1 MNESTSQTERIQRAL
16 EGLMSEEEHAALKAD
31 VVRDADLRAAYV
43 EQVWLHSALRAQS
56 DSLVSLLEV
65 EESAP
70 PAPAVGAAKP
80 FRRWPV
86 ALWSAGVA
94 ACLTLA
100 ASVFVFGKTS
110 PSRPLVATLVQAENC
125 RWAGSDLPTSVDS
138 KLGTGK
144 LALVEG
150 IATLKFQ
157 SGATVTMEAPTTLE
171 ILTAMH
177 CRLIEGT
184 LTAEVPEPAHG
195 FTIDTPDIKVVDLG
209 TKFGVTAGSAGNSQ
223 VRVFEGEVEIGGLKD
238 GKLKRLTEGKGLHV
252 GSGSTSLGQEPTRGE
267 QVQEAGG
274 WTAIPTSFGRG
285 KDGYSRRGDNGAP
298 LGTHPLIIVKHTD
311 LPPGMKN
318 ERRAVLTFDISR
330 IPTDDVK
337 EAQIVLDPEPS
348 GFGFSALIPDESHF
362 SVYGLTNEEED
373 PWAEKEMHWSTMPG
387 CNDKGPDEGRVR
399 KLAEFW
405 MPRGGSG
412 GPLTVRGEALAE
424 FIRQDT
430 NGLVSFVIVRDTG
443 ETDPSGL
450 AHAFAAKEHPTGRAP
465 TLRLK

>member
-1 MNESTSQTERIQRAL
+1 MKDASIHHDRIQRAL
-16 EGLMSEEEHAALKAD
+16 EGLLSTNEHEALKAD
-31 VVRDADLRAAYV
+31 VIRDAEVRAAYV
-43 EQVWLHSALRAQS
+43 EQAWLHSALRAQRE
-56 DSLVSLLEV
+56 SLVGLLET
-65 EESAP
+65 EEEKPAAAP
-70 PAPAVGAAKP
+70 VRKL
-80 FRRWPV
+80 RRWPV
-86 ALWSAGVA
+86 ALWSAMAA

-100 ASVFVFGKTS
+100 ASAFIFEK
-110 PSRPLVATLVQAENC
+110 PAAARPLVATLIQAENC

-138 KLGTGK
+138 QLGTGR

-150 IATLKFQ
+150 IATLKFK

-195 FTIDTPDIKVVDLG
+195 FTIDTADIQVVDLG
-209 TKFGVTAGSAGNSQ
+209 TKFGVTAGSTGNSQ
-223 VRVFEGEVEIGGLKD
+223 VRVFEGEVEIGGLAG

-252 GSGSTSLGQEPTRGE
+252 GSGNTTAGQEPTRGE

-285 KDGYSRRGDNGAP
+285 KDGYARRGDNGAP
-298 LGTHPLIIVKHTD
+298 TGTHPMIIVKHTD
-311 LPPGMKN
+311 LAPGMKN
-318 ERRAVLTFDISR
+318 ERRAIITFDISR
-330 IPTDDVK
+330 IPTTDIT

-348 GFGFSALIPDESHF
+348 GYGFSSLVPDSRF
-362 SVYGLTNEEED
+362 AVYGLTDESQD
-373 PWAEKEMHWSTMPG
+373 AWDEKEMHWSTLPG
-387 CNDKGPDEGRVR
+387 CTDAGPNPDHVR

-405 MPRGGSG
+405 IPRGGSG
-412 GPLTVRGEALAE
+412 GPLTVRGDDLAQ
-424 FIRQDT
+424 FIHQDT
-430 NGLVSFVIVRDTG
+430 DGLVSFLIVRETG

-450 AHAFAAKEHPTGRAP
+450 AHAFASKEHPTARAP